1 MFKEVGVEAKVQ
13 FLEWATVFTQFRS
26 AGFKDHMF
34 TLGWVTSN
42 ADADY
47 SMYALFHSKQIPP
60 TGWNT
65 SRYSNPKGDS
75 LVEQARRNLNQ
86 TERGQQYREAQDS
99 LAPQMVSIPAYNT
112 KK

>member
-1 MFKEVGVEAKVQ
+1 
-13 FLEWATVFTQFRS
+13 
-26 AGFKDHMF
+26 MF

-65 SRYSNPKGDS
+65 SRYANP
-75 LVEQARRNLNQ
+75 RRW
-86 TERGQQYREAQDS
+86 TPSSSRRAGA
-99 LAPQMVSIPAYNT
+99 
-112 KK
+112 